1 MRILHIPC
9 KSDVVYC
16 GIMANTGTRDE
27 LQNEHGMAHLLEHLF
42 FKGTKKRSQYQVM
55 NCLETVGG
63 ELNAYTTKEETVV
76 YSIVLKRDFSRAVDL
91 IMDVI
96 FNSTIGEEE
105 LIKEKEVVKDEI
117 DSYLDAPAESI
128 IDDLEEVLFDGFS
141 LGRNI
146 LGTKDS
152 LDLITS
158 EKLINFYQ
166 RCYTTDELVFFSMGD
181 FSQSYVEKLVN
192 KYLVPVESSVRNFQR
207 ITPKEYFPKKLEI
220 TRNTAQVHYVIGG
233 RAPSISEKEKYAF
246 FLLNNILG
254 GPNMTSKLNL
264 SLREKN
270 ALVYQVDSQYQ
281 TYSDTGL
288 WYVYLGT
295 DHEDLARVKR
305 LTYREIDLLVQNK
318 ISQTLL
324 SRSKRQIVGQVYLAQ
339 ENRESTILSSVKQYM
354 TFSQV
359 SDINET
365 IEKYMAI
372 SADEV
377 LDVAQKYFVKEKLSE
392 IIYL

>member
-1 MRILHIPC
+1 MRILHIPT

-16 GIMANTGTRDE
+16 GVIANTGTRDE

-76 YSIVLKRDFSRAVDL
+76 YSIALKRDFPRAVDL
-91 IMDVI
+91 IMDII
-96 FNSTIGEEE
+96 FNSTINEEE
-105 LIKEKEVVKDEI
+105 LQKEKEVVKDEI

-128 IDDLEEVLFDGFS
+128 IDDLEEVLFDGTS

-146 LGTKDS
+146 LGTKES

-158 EKLINFYQ
+158 DKLIDFYR
-166 RCYTTDELVFFSMGD
+166 RCYTTDELLFFSMGD
-181 FSQSYVEKLVN
+181 FTDSYVEKLVG
-192 KYLVPVESSVRNFQR
+192 KYISNIIPSTREFARVSPA
-207 ITPKEYFPKKLEI
+207 EYIPKKLEFV
-220 TRNTAQVHYVIGG
+220 RNTAQAHCVIGG
-233 RAPSISEKEKYAF
+233 RAPSISDDDKYAF

-254 GPNMTSKLNL
+254 GPNMTSKLNM

-295 DHEDLARVKR
+295 DHEDLPKAKR
-305 LTYREIDLLVQNK
+305 LVYKEMNKLIDSE
-318 ISQTLL
+318 ISQSLL
-324 SRSKRQIVGQVYLAQ
+324 NRSKRQIIGQLILSQ
-339 ENRESTILSSVKQYM
+339 ENRENTILSSAKQFM
-354 TFSQV
+354 AFNKV
-359 SDINET
+359 SNIDEAK
-365 IEKYMAI
+365 EKYMAVTA
-372 SADEV
+372 SQV
-377 LDVAQKYFVKEKLSE
+377 LDMAQKYFVKDNLSE

>member
-1 MRILHIPC
+1 MRILHIPT

-16 GIMANTGTRDE
+16 GVIANTGTRDE

-76 YSIVLKRDFSRAVDL
+76 YSIALKRDFSRAVDL
-91 IMDVI
+91 IMDII
-96 FNSTIGEEE
+96 FNSTINEDE
-105 LIKEKEVVKDEI
+105 LQKEKEVVKDEI

-128 IDDLEEVLFDGFS
+128 IDDLEEVLFDRTS

-158 EKLINFYQ
+158 DKLIDFYK
-166 RCYTTDELVFFSMGD
+166 RCYTTDELLFFSMGD
-181 FSQSYVEKLVN
+181 FTVSYVEKLVG
-192 KYLVPVESSVRNFQR
+192 KYISHIVPSTREFARVS
-207 ITPKEYFPKKLEI
+207 PAEYIPKKMEI
-220 TRNTAQVHYVIGG
+220 IRNTAQVHCVIGG
-233 RAPSISEKEKYAF
+233 RAPSISEDEKYAF

-254 GPNMTSKLNL
+254 GPNMTSKLNM

-295 DHEDLARVKR
+295 DHEDLPKAKR
-305 LTYREIDLLVQNK
+305 LVYKEMNKLIDSE
-318 ISQTLL
+318 ISQSLL
-324 SRSKRQIVGQVYLAQ
+324 NRSKRQIIGQLILSQ
-339 ENRESTILSSVKQYM
+339 ENRENTILSSAKQFM
-354 TFSQV
+354 AFNKV
-359 SDINET
+359 SDIEEAK
-365 IEKYMAI
+365 EKYMAVT
-372 SADEV
+372 AKEV
-377 LDVAQKYFVKEKLSE
+377 LEMAQKYFVKENLSE

>member
-27 LQNEHGMAHLLEHLF
+27 LVGEHGMAHLLEHLF
-42 FKGTKKRSQYQVM
+42 FKGTKSRSQYQVM

-91 IMDVI
+91 LMDVV
-96 FNSTIGEEE
+96 FNSTIGKEE
-105 LIKEKEVVKDEI
+105 LLKEKEVVKDEI

-128 IDDLEEVLFDGFS
+128 VDDLEEVLYDGFS

-146 LGTKDS
+146 LGTKES
-152 LDLITS
+152 LDLIS
-158 EKLINFYQ
+158 REKLINFYK
-166 RCYTTDELVFFSMGD
+166 RCYTTDELLFFSMGD
-181 FSQSYVEKLVN
+181 FSQNYVEKLVN
-192 KYLVPVESSVRNFQR
+192 KYLVGIEPSTRNFER
-207 ITPKEYFPKKLEI
+207 VTPIEYFPKKLEI

-295 DHEDLARVKR
+295 DHEDLSRAKR
-305 LTYREIDLLVQNK
+305 LTYKEIDRLVQNK

>member
-1 MRILHIPC
+1 MRILHIPT

-16 GIMANTGTRDE
+16 GVIANTGTRDE

-76 YSIVLKRDFSRAVDL
+76 YSIALKRDFSRAVDL
-91 IMDVI
+91 IMDII
-96 FNSTIGEEE
+96 FNSTINEDE
-105 LIKEKEVVKDEI
+105 LQKEKEVVKDEI

-128 IDDLEEVLFDGFS
+128 IDDLEEVLFDRTS

-158 EKLINFYQ
+158 DKLIDFYK
-166 RCYTTDELVFFSMGD
+166 RCYTTDELLFFSMGD
-181 FSQSYVEKLVN
+181 FTVSYVEKLVG
-192 KYLVPVESSVRNFQR
+192 KYISHIVPSTREFARVS
-207 ITPKEYFPKKLEI
+207 PAEYSPKKMEI
-220 TRNTAQVHYVIGG
+220 IRNTAQAHCVIGG
-233 RAPSISEKEKYAF
+233 RAPSISEDEKYAF

-254 GPNMTSKLNL
+254 GPNMTSKLNM

-295 DHEDLARVKR
+295 DHEDLPKAKR
-305 LTYREIDLLVQNK
+305 LVYKEMNKLIDSE
-318 ISQTLL
+318 ISQSLL
-324 SRSKRQIVGQVYLAQ
+324 NRSKRQIIGQLILSQ
-339 ENRESTILSSVKQYM
+339 ENRENTILSSAKQFM
-354 TFSQV
+354 AFNKV
-359 SDINET
+359 SDIEEVK
-365 IEKYMAI
+365 EKYMAVT
-372 SADEV
+372 AKEV
-377 LDVAQKYFVKEKLSE
+377 LEMAQKYFVKENLSE
-392 IIYL
+392 ILYL

>member
-105 LIKEKEVVKDEI
+105 LQKEIEVVKDEI

-166 RCYTTDELVFFSMGD
+166 RCYTADELVFFSMGD

-192 KYLVPVESSVRNFQR
+192 KYLVPVESSVRNFLR

-295 DHEDLARVKR
+295 DHEDLARAKR
-305 LTYREIDLLVQNK
+305 LTYKEIDLLVQNK

>member
-1 MRILHIPC
+1 
-9 KSDVVYC
+9 
-16 GIMANTGTRDE
+16 MANTGTRDE

-105 LIKEKEVVKDEI
+105 LQKEIEVVKDEI

-128 IDDLEEVLFDGFS
+128 IDYLEEVLFDGFS

-166 RCYTTDELVFFSMGD
+166 RCYTADELVFFSMGD

-295 DHEDLARVKR
+295 DHEDLARAKR
-305 LTYREIDLLVQNK
+305 LTYKEIDLLVQNK

>member
-9 KSDVVYC
+9 DIDVVYC
-16 GIMANTGTRDE
+16 GIMSNTGSRDE
-27 LQNEHGMAHLLEHLF
+27 LENEHGMAHLLEHLF

-96 FNSTIGEEE
+96 FNSTINEEE
-105 LIKEKEVVKDEI
+105 LLKEKEVVKDEI

-128 IDDLEEVLFDGFS
+128 VDDLEDVLFSGFS

-146 LGTKDS
+146 LGTKES

-158 EKLINFYQ
+158 KRLIDFYH
-166 RCYTTDELVFFSMGD
+166 RCYTTDELVFFSMGN
-181 FSQSYVEKLVN
+181 FSQTYVEKLVN
-192 KYLVPVESSVRNFQR
+192 KYLKDIPSSTRNFIR
-207 ITPKEYFPKKLEI
+207 EIPTIYEPKKVEFL
-220 TRNTAQVHYVIGG
+220 RNTTQAHCVIGG

-254 GPNMTSKLNL
+254 GPNMTSKLNM

-295 DHEDLARVKR
+295 DHEDLPKSKR
-305 LTYREIDLLVQNK
+305 LVYREIDKLSQNK
-318 ISQTLL
+318 ISDTLL
-324 SRSKRQIVGQVYLAQ
+324 NRSKRQIIGQVILGL
-339 ENRESTILSSVKQYM
+339 ENRENTILSSVKQYI

-365 IEKYMAI
+365 KEKYMAVTSDDI
-372 SADEV
+372 
-377 LDVAQKYFVKEKLSE
+377 LDVAQKYYVKDKLSE

>member
-1 MRILHIPC
+1 M
-9 KSDVVYC
+9 YC
-16 GIMANTGTRDE
+16 GVIANTGTRDE

-76 YSIVLKRDFSRAVDL
+76 YSIALKRDFPRAVDL
-91 IMDVI
+91 IMDII
-96 FNSTIGEEE
+96 FNSTINEEE
-105 LIKEKEVVKDEI
+105 LQKEKEVVKDEI

-128 IDDLEEVLFDGFS
+128 IDDLEEVLFDGTS

-146 LGTKDS
+146 LGTKES

-158 EKLINFYQ
+158 DKLIGFYR
-166 RCYTTDELVFFSMGD
+166 RCYTIDELLFFSMGD
-181 FSQSYVEKLVN
+181 FTDSYVEKLVG
-192 KYLVPVESSVRNFQR
+192 KYISNIIPSTREFARVSPA
-207 ITPKEYFPKKLEI
+207 EYIPKKLEFV
-220 TRNTAQVHYVIGG
+220 RNTAQAHCVIGG
-233 RAPSISEKEKYAF
+233 RAPSISDDDKYAF

-254 GPNMTSKLNL
+254 GPNMTSKLNM

-295 DHEDLARVKR
+295 DHEDLPKAKR
-305 LTYREIDLLVQNK
+305 LVYKEMNKLIDSE
-318 ISQTLL
+318 ISQSLL
-324 SRSKRQIVGQVYLAQ
+324 NRSKRQIIGQLILSQ
-339 ENRESTILSSVKQYM
+339 ENRENTILSSAKQFM
-354 TFSQV
+354 AFNKV
-359 SDINET
+359 SNIDEAK
-365 IEKYMAI
+365 EKYMAVTA
-372 SADEV
+372 SQV
-377 LDVAQKYFVKEKLSE
+377 LDMAQKYFVKDNLSE

>member
-1 MRILHIPC
+1 
-9 KSDVVYC
+9 
-16 GIMANTGTRDE
+16 MANTGTRDE
-27 LQNEHGMAHLLEHLF
+27 LEEEHGMAHLLEHLF
-42 FKGTKKRSQYQVM
+42 FKGTKRRTQYQVM

-76 YSIVLKRDFSRAVDL
+76 YSITLKRDFSRAVDL
-91 IMDVI
+91 IMDII
-96 FNSTIGEEE
+96 FNSTINEEE

-128 IDDLEEVLFDGFS
+128 VDDLEEVLFEGSS

-146 LGTKDS
+146 LGSKKS

-158 EKLINFYQ
+158 NRLIDFYK

-181 FSQSYVEKLVN
+181 FSREYVEKLVG
-192 KYLVPVESSVRNFQR
+192 KYMVGVTDSVREFSR
-207 ITPKEYFPKKLEI
+207 CTPVQYLPKKLEI
-220 TRNTAQVHYVIGG
+220 VRNTAQAHCVIGG
-233 RAPSISEKEKYAF
+233 RAPSISEDDKYAF

-254 GPNMTSKLNL
+254 GPNMTSKLNM

-295 DHEDLARVKR
+295 DHEDLQKAKR
-305 LTYREIDLLVQNK
+305 LVYKEMNKLVENK
-318 ISQTLL
+318 ISDTLL
-324 SRSKRQIVGQVYLAQ
+324 NRSKRQILGQLILSL
-339 ENRESTILSSVKQYM
+339 ENRENTILSSAKQFVTY
-354 TFSQV
+354 SKV

-365 IEKYMAI
+365 KEKYMAI
-372 SADEV
+372 TADEV
-377 LDVAQKYFVKEKLSE
+377 LMMAQKYFVKEKLTE

>member
-1 MRILHIPC
+1 MRILHIPT

-16 GIMANTGTRDE
+16 GVIANTGTRDE

-76 YSIVLKRDFSRAVDL
+76 YSIALKRDFSRAVDL
-91 IMDVI
+91 IMDII
-96 FNSTIGEEE
+96 FNSTINEEE
-105 LIKEKEVVKDEI
+105 LQKEKEVVKDEI

-128 IDDLEEVLFDGFS
+128 IDDLEEILFDRTS

-158 EKLINFYQ
+158 EKLIDFYG

-181 FSQSYVEKLVN
+181 FTESYVEKLVG
-192 KYLVPVESSVRNFQR
+192 KYVSLVSPSVRQFTR
-207 ITPKEYFPKKLEI
+207 ISPAEYIPKKVEI
-220 TRNTAQVHYVIGG
+220 IRNTAQTHCVIGG
-233 RAPSISEKEKYAF
+233 RAPSIAEDEKYAF

-254 GPNMTSKLNL
+254 GPNMTSKLNM

-295 DHEDLARVKR
+295 DHEDLPKAKR
-305 LTYREIDLLVQNK
+305 LVYKEMNKLIDNQISESLLN
-318 ISQTLL
+318 
-324 SRSKRQIVGQVYLAQ
+324 RSKRQIVGQLILSQ
-339 ENRESTILSSVKQYM
+339 ENRESTILSSAKQFM
-354 TFSQV
+354 TFNRV
-359 SDINET
+359 SDINEAK
-365 IEKYMAI
+365 EKYMAVT
-372 SADEV
+372 AKEV
-377 LDVAQKYFVKEKLSE
+377 LEMAQKYFVKENLSE

>member
-9 KSDVVYC
+9 DIDVVYC
-16 GIMANTGTRDE
+16 GIMSNTGTRDE
-27 LQNEHGMAHLLEHLF
+27 LENEHGMAHLLEHLF

-96 FNSTIGEEE
+96 FNSTINEEE
-105 LIKEKEVVKDEI
+105 LLKEKEVVKDEI

-128 IDDLEEVLFDGFS
+128 VDDLEDVLFSGFS

-146 LGTKDS
+146 LGTKES

-158 EKLINFYQ
+158 KRLIDFYH
-166 RCYTTDELVFFSMGD
+166 RCYTTDELVFFSMGN
-181 FSQSYVEKLVN
+181 FSQTYVEKLVN
-192 KYLVPVESSVRNFQR
+192 KYHKDIPSSTRNFIR
-207 ITPKEYFPKKLEI
+207 EIPTIYKPKKVEFL
-220 TRNTAQVHYVIGG
+220 RNTTQAHCVIGG

-254 GPNMTSKLNL
+254 GPNMTSKLNM

-295 DHEDLARVKR
+295 DHEDLPKSKR
-305 LTYREIDLLVQNK
+305 LVYREIDKLSQNK
-318 ISQTLL
+318 ISDTLL
-324 SRSKRQIVGQVYLAQ
+324 NRSKRQIIGQVILGL
-339 ENRESTILSSVKQYM
+339 ENRENTILSSVKQYI

-365 IEKYMAI
+365 KEKYMAVTSDDI
-372 SADEV
+372 
-377 LDVAQKYFVKEKLSE
+377 LDVAQKYYVKDKLSE

>member
-1 MRILHIPC
+1 MRILHIPT

-16 GIMANTGTRDE
+16 GVIANTGTRDE

-76 YSIVLKRDFSRAVDL
+76 YSIALKRDFPRAVDL
-91 IMDVI
+91 IMDII
-96 FNSTIGEEE
+96 FNSTINEEE
-105 LIKEKEVVKDEI
+105 LQKEKEVVKDEI

-128 IDDLEEVLFDGFS
+128 IDDLEEVLFDGTS

-146 LGTKDS
+146 LGTKES

-158 EKLINFYQ
+158 DKLIDFYR
-166 RCYTTDELVFFSMGD
+166 RCYTTDELLFFSMGD
-181 FSQSYVEKLVN
+181 FTDSYVEKLVG
-192 KYLVPVESSVRNFQR
+192 KYISNIIPSTREFARVSPA
-207 ITPKEYFPKKLEI
+207 EYIPKKLEFV
-220 TRNTAQVHYVIGG
+220 RNTAQAHCVIGG
-233 RAPSISEKEKYAF
+233 RAPSISDDDKYAF

-254 GPNMTSKLNL
+254 GPNMTSKLNM

-295 DHEDLARVKR
+295 DHEDLPKAKR
-305 LTYREIDLLVQNK
+305 LVYKEMNKLIDSE
-318 ISQTLL
+318 ISQSLL
-324 SRSKRQIVGQVYLAQ
+324 NRSKRQIIGQLILSQ
-339 ENRESTILSSVKQYM
+339 ENRENTILSSAKQFM
-354 TFSQV
+354 AFNKV
-359 SDINET
+359 SNIDEAK
-365 IEKYMAI
+365 EKYMAVTA
-372 SADEV
+372 SQV
-377 LDVAQKYFVKEKLSE
+377 LEMAQKYFVKDNLSE

>member
-1 MRILHIPC
+1 M
-9 KSDVVYC
+9 YC
-16 GIMANTGTRDE
+16 GVIANTGTRDE

-76 YSIVLKRDFSRAVDL
+76 YSIALKRDFPRAVDL
-91 IMDVI
+91 IMDII
-96 FNSTIGEEE
+96 FNSTINEEE
-105 LIKEKEVVKDEI
+105 LQKEKEVVKDEI

-128 IDDLEEVLFDGFS
+128 IDDLEEVLFDGTS

-146 LGTKDS
+146 LGTKES

-158 EKLINFYQ
+158 DKLIGFYR
-166 RCYTTDELVFFSMGD
+166 RCYTTDELLFFSMGD
-181 FSQSYVEKLVN
+181 FTDSYVEKLVG
-192 KYLVPVESSVRNFQR
+192 KYISNIIPSTREFARVSPA
-207 ITPKEYFPKKLEI
+207 EYIPKKLEFV
-220 TRNTAQVHYVIGG
+220 RNTAQAHCVIGG
-233 RAPSISEKEKYAF
+233 RAPSISDDDKYAF

-254 GPNMTSKLNL
+254 GPNMTSKLNM

-295 DHEDLARVKR
+295 DHEDLPKAKR
-305 LTYREIDLLVQNK
+305 LVYKEMNKLIDSE
-318 ISQTLL
+318 ISQSLL
-324 SRSKRQIVGQVYLAQ
+324 NRSKRQIIGQLILSQ
-339 ENRESTILSSVKQYM
+339 ENRENTILSSAKQFM
-354 TFSQV
+354 AFNKV
-359 SDINET
+359 SNIDEAK
-365 IEKYMAI
+365 EKYMDVTA
-372 SADEV
+372 SQV
-377 LDVAQKYFVKEKLSE
+377 LDMAQKYFVKDNLSE

>member
-1 MRILHIPC
+1 MRILHIPT

-16 GIMANTGTRDE
+16 GVIANTGTRDE

-76 YSIVLKRDFSRAVDL
+76 YSIALKRDFSRAVDL
-91 IMDVI
+91 IMDII
-96 FNSTIGEEE
+96 FNSTINEDE
-105 LIKEKEVVKDEI
+105 LQKEKEVVKDEI

-128 IDDLEEVLFDGFS
+128 IDDLEEVLFDRTS

-158 EKLINFYQ
+158 DKLIDFYK
-166 RCYTTDELVFFSMGD
+166 RCYTTDELLFFSMGD
-181 FSQSYVEKLVN
+181 FTVSYVEKLVG
-192 KYLVPVESSVRNFQR
+192 KYISHIVPSTREFARVS
-207 ITPKEYFPKKLEI
+207 PAEYIPKKMEI
-220 TRNTAQVHYVIGG
+220 IRNTAQVHCVIGG
-233 RAPSISEKEKYAF
+233 RAPSISEDEKYAF

-254 GPNMTSKLNL
+254 GPNMTSKLNM

-295 DHEDLARVKR
+295 DHEDLPKAKR
-305 LTYREIDLLVQNK
+305 LVYKEMNKLIDSE
-318 ISQTLL
+318 ISQSLL
-324 SRSKRQIVGQVYLAQ
+324 NRSKRQIIGQLILSQ
-339 ENRESTILSSVKQYM
+339 ENRENTILSSAKQFM
-354 TFSQV
+354 AFNKV
-359 SDINET
+359 SDIEEVK
-365 IEKYMAI
+365 EKYMAVT
-372 SADEV
+372 AKEV
-377 LDVAQKYFVKEKLSE
+377 LEMAQKYFVKENLSE

>member
-1 MRILHIPC
+1 MRILHIPT

-16 GIMANTGTRDE
+16 GVIANTGTRDE

-76 YSIVLKRDFSRAVDL
+76 YSIALKRDFSRAVDL
-91 IMDVI
+91 IMDII
-96 FNSTIGEEE
+96 FNSTINEDE
-105 LIKEKEVVKDEI
+105 LQKEKEVVKDEI

-128 IDDLEEVLFDGFS
+128 IDDLEEVLFDRTS

-158 EKLINFYQ
+158 DKLIDFYK
-166 RCYTTDELVFFSMGD
+166 RCYTTDELLFFSMGD
-181 FSQSYVEKLVN
+181 FTVSYVEKLVG
-192 KYLVPVESSVRNFQR
+192 KYISHILPSTREFARVSPA
-207 ITPKEYFPKKLEI
+207 EYIPKKMEI
-220 TRNTAQVHYVIGG
+220 IRNTAQAHCVIGG
-233 RAPSISEKEKYAF
+233 RAPSISEDEKYAF

-254 GPNMTSKLNL
+254 GPNMTSKLNM

-295 DHEDLARVKR
+295 DHEDLPKAKR
-305 LTYREIDLLVQNK
+305 LVYKEMNKLIDSE
-318 ISQTLL
+318 ISQSLL
-324 SRSKRQIVGQVYLAQ
+324 NRSKRQIIGQLILSQ
-339 ENRESTILSSVKQYM
+339 ENRENTILSSAKQFM
-354 TFSQV
+354 AFNKV
-359 SDINET
+359 SDIEEVK
-365 IEKYMAI
+365 EKYMAVT
-372 SADEV
+372 AKEV
-377 LDVAQKYFVKEKLSE
+377 LEMAQKYFVKENLSE

>member
-1 MRILHIPC
+1 M
-9 KSDVVYC
+9 S
-16 GIMANTGTRDE
+16 NTGTRDE

-42 FKGTKKRSQYQVM
+42 FKGTKKRTQYQVM

-96 FNSTIGEEE
+96 FNSVINEEE
-105 LIKEKEVVKDEI
+105 LYKEKEVVKDEI

-128 IDDLEEVLFDGFS
+128 VDDLEEVLFDGS
-141 LGRNI
+141 PLGRNI
-146 LGTKDS
+146 LGSKDS

-158 EKLINFYQ
+158 EKLIDFYK

-181 FSQSYVEKLVN
+181 FTESYVEKLVN
-192 KYLVPVESSVRNFQR
+192 KYIFQHDKSVRNFVR
-207 ITPKEYFPKKLEI
+207 TTPIEYIPKKLEI
-220 TRNTAQVHYVIGG
+220 QRNTTQAHCVIGG
-233 RAPSISEKEKYAF
+233 RAPSIAEADKYAF

-264 SLREKN
+264 SLRERN

-295 DHEDLARVKR
+295 NHEDLSKAKKLVYK
-305 LTYREIDLLVQNK
+305 EIDKLLQNK
-318 ISQTLL
+318 ISQALL
-324 SRSKRQIVGQVYLAQ
+324 NRSKRQIVGQVYLAQ
-339 ENRESTILSSVKQYM
+339 ENRESTILSSVKQFM

-377 LDVAQKYFVKEKLSE
+377 LDVAQKYFIKEKLSE

>member
-1 MRILHIPC
+1 
-9 KSDVVYC
+9 
-16 GIMANTGTRDE
+16 MANTGTRDE

-76 YSIVLKRDFSRAVDL
+76 YSIALKRDFPRAVDL
-91 IMDVI
+91 IMDII
-96 FNSTIGEEE
+96 FNSTINEEE
-105 LIKEKEVVKDEI
+105 LQKEKEVVKDEI

-128 IDDLEEVLFDGFS
+128 IDDLEEVLFDGTS

-146 LGTKDS
+146 LGTKES

-158 EKLINFYQ
+158 DKLIDFY
-166 RCYTTDELVFFSMGD
+166 RRGYTTDELLFFSMGD
-181 FSQSYVEKLVN
+181 FTDSYVEKLVG
-192 KYLVPVESSVRNFQR
+192 KYISNIIPSTREFARVSPA
-207 ITPKEYFPKKLEI
+207 EYIPKKMEFV
-220 TRNTAQVHYVIGG
+220 RNTAQAHCVIGG
-233 RAPSISEKEKYAF
+233 SAPSISDDDKYAF

-254 GPNMTSKLNL
+254 GPNMTSKLNM

-295 DHEDLARVKR
+295 DHEDLPKAKR
-305 LTYREIDLLVQNK
+305 LVYKEMNKLIDSE
-318 ISQTLL
+318 ISQSLL
-324 SRSKRQIVGQVYLAQ
+324 NRSKRQIIGQLILSQ
-339 ENRESTILSSVKQYM
+339 ENRENTILSSAKQFM
-354 TFSQV
+354 AFNKV
-359 SDINET
+359 SNIDEAK
-365 IEKYMAI
+365 EKYMAVTA
-372 SADEV
+372 SQV
-377 LDVAQKYFVKEKLSE
+377 LDMAQKYFVKDNLSE

>member
-1 MRILHIPC
+1 M
-9 KSDVVYC
+9 S
-16 GIMANTGTRDE
+16 GTGTRDE

-63 ELNAYTTKEETVV
+63 ELNAYTTKEETVI

-96 FNSTIGEEE
+96 FNSTINEEE
-105 LIKEKEVVKDEI
+105 LLKEKEVVKDEI

-128 IDDLEEVLFDGFS
+128 VDDLEEVLFDGFS

-146 LGTKDS
+146 LGTKES

-158 EKLINFYQ
+158 DRLIEFYK

-192 KYLVPVESSVRNFQR
+192 KYPINIESSVRKFER
-207 ITPKEYFPKKLEI
+207 TTPIEYFPKKLEI
-220 TRNTAQVHYVIGG
+220 KRNTTQVHYGIGG
-233 RAPSISEKEKYAF
+233 RAPSIAEKEKYAF

-264 SLREKN
+264 SLRERN

-295 DHEDLARVKR
+295 DHEDLSRAKR
-305 LTYREIDLLVQNK
+305 LAYKEIDRLVQDK

-365 IEKYMAI
+365 IEKYMAV
-372 SADEV
+372 SADEI
-377 LDVAQKYFVKEKLSE
+377 LDVAQKYFLREKLSE

>member
-27 LQNEHGMAHLLEHLF
+27 YENEHGMAHLLEHLF
-42 FKGTKKRSQYQVM
+42 FKGTKRRSQYQVM

-63 ELNAYTTKEETVV
+63 ELNAYTTKEDTVI
-76 YSIVLKRDFSRAVDL
+76 YSIVLKRDFPRAVDL
-91 IMDVI
+91 IMDVV
-96 FNSTIGEEE
+96 FNSTINEEE
-105 LIKEKEVVKDEI
+105 LQKEKEVVKDEI

-128 IDDLEEVLFDGFS
+128 IDDLEEVLFDGSS

-146 LGTKDS
+146 LGSKDS

-158 EKLINFYQ
+158 ERLIDFYK

-181 FSQSYVEKLVN
+181 FSVSYVEKLVN
-192 KYLVPVESSVRNFQR
+192 KYVSTQESTLRGFKR
-207 ITPKEYFPKKLEI
+207 TTPIEYIPKKLEVQ
-220 TRNTAQVHYVIGG
+220 RNTAQVHYVIGG
-233 RAPSISEKEKYAF
+233 RAPSISENEKYAF

-264 SLREKN
+264 SLRERN

-295 DHEDLARVKR
+295 DHEDLSRAKR
-305 LTYREIDLLVQNK
+305 LTYKEIDRLVQNK

-359 SDINET
+359 SEINET
-365 IEKYMAI
+365 IEKYNAI
-372 SADEV
+372 TADEV
-377 LDVAQKYFVKEKLSE
+377 LDVAQKYFVKETLSE

>member
-1 MRILHIPC
+1 MRILHIPT

-16 GIMANTGTRDE
+16 GVIANTGTRDE

-76 YSIVLKRDFSRAVDL
+76 YSIALKRDFSRAVDL
-91 IMDVI
+91 IMDII
-96 FNSTIGEEE
+96 FNSTINEDE
-105 LIKEKEVVKDEI
+105 LQKEKEVVKDEI

-128 IDDLEEVLFDGFS
+128 IDDLEEVLFDRTS

-158 EKLINFYQ
+158 DKLIDFYK
-166 RCYTTDELVFFSMGD
+166 RCYTTDELLFFSMGD
-181 FSQSYVEKLVN
+181 FTVSYVEKLVG
-192 KYLVPVESSVRNFQR
+192 KYISHIVPSTREFARVS
-207 ITPKEYFPKKLEI
+207 PAEYIPKKMEI
-220 TRNTAQVHYVIGG
+220 IRNTAQAHCVIGG
-233 RAPSISEKEKYAF
+233 RAPSISEDEKYAF

-254 GPNMTSKLNL
+254 GPNMTSKLNM

-295 DHEDLARVKR
+295 DHEDLPKAKR
-305 LTYREIDLLVQNK
+305 LVYKEMNKLIDSE
-318 ISQTLL
+318 ISQSLL
-324 SRSKRQIVGQVYLAQ
+324 NRSKRQIIGQLILSQ
-339 ENRESTILSSVKQYM
+339 ENRENTILSSAKQFM
-354 TFSQV
+354 AFNKV
-359 SDINET
+359 SDIEEVK
-365 IEKYMAI
+365 EKYMAVT
-372 SADEV
+372 AKEV
-377 LDVAQKYFVKEKLSE
+377 LEMAQKYFVKENLSE

>member
-1 MRILHIPC
+1 M
-9 KSDVVYC
+9 YC
-16 GIMANTGTRDE
+16 GVIANTGTRDE

-76 YSIVLKRDFSRAVDL
+76 YSIALKRDFPRAVDL
-91 IMDVI
+91 IMDII
-96 FNSTIGEEE
+96 FNSTINEEE
-105 LIKEKEVVKDEI
+105 LQKEKEVVKDEI

-128 IDDLEEVLFDGFS
+128 IDDLEEVLFDGTS

-146 LGTKDS
+146 LGTKES

-158 EKLINFYQ
+158 DKLICFYR
-166 RCYTTDELVFFSMGD
+166 RCYTTDELLFFSMGD
-181 FSQSYVEKLVN
+181 FTDSYVEKLVG
-192 KYLVPVESSVRNFQR
+192 KYISNIIPSTREFARVSPA
-207 ITPKEYFPKKLEI
+207 EYIPKKLEFV
-220 TRNTAQVHYVIGG
+220 RNTAQAHCVIGG
-233 RAPSISEKEKYAF
+233 RAPSISDDDKYAF

-254 GPNMTSKLNL
+254 GPNMTSKLNM

-295 DHEDLARVKR
+295 DHEDLPKAKR
-305 LTYREIDLLVQNK
+305 LVYKEMNKLIDSE
-318 ISQTLL
+318 ISQSLL
-324 SRSKRQIVGQVYLAQ
+324 NRSKRQIIGQLILSQ
-339 ENRESTILSSVKQYM
+339 ENRENTILSSAKQFM
-354 TFSQV
+354 AFNKV
-359 SDINET
+359 SNIDEAK
-365 IEKYMAI
+365 EKYMAVTA
-372 SADEV
+372 SQV
-377 LDVAQKYFVKEKLSE
+377 LDMAQKYFVKDNLSE

>member
-1 MRILHIPC
+1 
-9 KSDVVYC
+9 
-16 GIMANTGTRDE
+16 
-27 LQNEHGMAHLLEHLF
+27 MAHLLEHLF

-76 YSIVLKRDFSRAVDL
+76 YSIALKRDFSRAVDL
-91 IMDVI
+91 IMDII
-96 FNSTIGEEE
+96 FNSTINEDE
-105 LIKEKEVVKDEI
+105 LQKEKEVVKDEI

-128 IDDLEEVLFDGFS
+128 IDDLEEVLFDRTS

-158 EKLINFYQ
+158 DKLIDFYK
-166 RCYTTDELVFFSMGD
+166 RCYTTDELLFFSMGD
-181 FSQSYVEKLVN
+181 FKVSYVEKLVG
-192 KYLVPVESSVRNFQR
+192 KYISHIVPSTREFARVS
-207 ITPKEYFPKKLEI
+207 PAEYIPKKMEI
-220 TRNTAQVHYVIGG
+220 IRNTAQAHCVIGG
-233 RAPSISEKEKYAF
+233 RAPSISEDEKYAF

-254 GPNMTSKLNL
+254 GPNMTSKLNM

-295 DHEDLARVKR
+295 DHEDLPKAKR
-305 LTYREIDLLVQNK
+305 LVYKEMNKLIDSE
-318 ISQTLL
+318 ISQSLL
-324 SRSKRQIVGQVYLAQ
+324 NRSKRQIIGQLILSQ
-339 ENRESTILSSVKQYM
+339 ENRENTILSSAKQFM
-354 TFSQV
+354 AFNKV
-359 SDINET
+359 SDIEEAK
-365 IEKYMAI
+365 EKYMAVT
-372 SADEV
+372 AKEV
-377 LDVAQKYFVKEKLSE
+377 LEMAQKYFVKENLSE

>member
-1 MRILHIPC
+1 
-9 KSDVVYC
+9 
-16 GIMANTGTRDE
+16 
-27 LQNEHGMAHLLEHLF
+27 
-42 FKGTKKRSQYQVM
+42 
-55 NCLETVGG
+55 
-63 ELNAYTTKEETVV
+63 
-76 YSIVLKRDFSRAVDL
+76 
-91 IMDVI
+91 
-96 FNSTIGEEE
+96 
-105 LIKEKEVVKDEI
+105 
-117 DSYLDAPAESI
+117 
-128 IDDLEEVLFDGFS
+128 
-141 LGRNI
+141 
-146 LGTKDS
+146 
-152 LDLITS
+152 
-158 EKLINFYQ
+158 
-166 RCYTTDELVFFSMGD
+166 MGD
-181 FSQSYVEKLVN
+181 FTQSYVEKLVN
-192 KYLVPVESSVRNFQR
+192 KYLVSIDSSARNFKR
-207 ITPKEYFPKKLEI
+207 TTPIAYFPKKLEI
-220 TRNTAQVHYVIGG
+220 KRNTTQVHYVIGG

-295 DHEDLARVKR
+295 DHEDFKR
-305 LTYREIDLLVQNK
+305 AKKLTLKEIEKLLQGK
-318 ISQTLL
+318 ISETLL

-365 IEKYMAI
+365 IEKYMAV

-377 LDVAQKYFVKEKLSE
+377 LDVAQKYFIKENLSE

>member
-9 KSDVVYC
+9 KTDVVYC
-16 GIMANTGTRDE
+16 GIMAGTGTRDE

-96 FNSTIGEEE
+96 FNSVINEEE
-105 LIKEKEVVKDEI
+105 LSKEVEVVKDEI

-128 IDDLEEVLFDGFS
+128 VDDLEEVLFDGSS

-146 LGTKDS
+146 LGSKES

-158 EKLINFYQ
+158 QNLIEFYK

-181 FSQSYVEKLVN
+181 FTESYVEKLVH
-192 KYLVPVESSVRNFQR
+192 KYMLHIEPTLRNFKR
-207 ITPKEYFPKKLEI
+207 STPIEYIPKKLEVK
-220 TRNTAQVHYVIGG
+220 RNTTQAHCVIGG
-233 RAPSISEKEKYAF
+233 RAPSISENEKYAF

-264 SLREKN
+264 SLREKS

-295 DHEDLARVKR
+295 DHEDLAKAKKLVYK
-305 LTYREIDLLVQNK
+305 EVDKLLQNK

-324 SRSKRQIVGQVYLAQ
+324 ARSKRQIVGQVYLAQ

-377 LDVAQKYFVKEKLSE
+377 LDVAQKYFVKETLSE

>member
-105 LIKEKEVVKDEI
+105 LQKEIEVVKDEI

-166 RCYTTDELVFFSMGD
+166 RCYTTDELVFFSMGN

-295 DHEDLARVKR
+295 DHEDLARAKR
-305 LTYREIDLLVQNK
+305 LTYKEIDLLVQNK

>member
-1 MRILHIPC
+1 
-9 KSDVVYC
+9 VYC
-16 GIMANTGTRDE
+16 GVIANTGTRDE

-76 YSIVLKRDFSRAVDL
+76 YSIALKRDFPRAVDL
-91 IMDVI
+91 IMDII
-96 FNSTIGEEE
+96 FNSTINEEE
-105 LIKEKEVVKDEI
+105 LQKEKEVVKDEI

-128 IDDLEEVLFDGFS
+128 IDDLEEVLFDGTS

-146 LGTKDS
+146 LGTKES

-158 EKLINFYQ
+158 DKLIDFY
-166 RCYTTDELVFFSMGD
+166 RRGYTTDELLFFSMGD
-181 FSQSYVEKLVN
+181 FTDSYVEKLVG
-192 KYLVPVESSVRNFQR
+192 KYISNIIPSTREFARVSPA
-207 ITPKEYFPKKLEI
+207 EYIPKKLEFV
-220 TRNTAQVHYVIGG
+220 RNTAQAHCVIGG
-233 RAPSISEKEKYAF
+233 RAPSISDDDKYAF

-254 GPNMTSKLNL
+254 GPNMTSKLNM

-295 DHEDLARVKR
+295 DHEDLPKAKR
-305 LTYREIDLLVQNK
+305 LVYKEMNKLIDSE
-318 ISQTLL
+318 ISQSLL
-324 SRSKRQIVGQVYLAQ
+324 NRSKRQIIGQLILSQ
-339 ENRESTILSSVKQYM
+339 ENRENTILSSAKQFM
-354 TFSQV
+354 AFNKV
-359 SDINET
+359 SNIDEAK
-365 IEKYMAI
+365 EKYMAVTA
-372 SADEV
+372 SQV
-377 LDVAQKYFVKEKLSE
+377 LDMAQKYFVKDNLSE

>member
-1 MRILHIPC
+1 MRILHIPT

-16 GIMANTGTRDE
+16 GVIANTGTRDE

-76 YSIVLKRDFSRAVDL
+76 YSIALKRDFPRAVDL
-91 IMDVI
+91 IMDII
-96 FNSTIGEEE
+96 FNSTINEEE
-105 LIKEKEVVKDEI
+105 LQKEKEVVKDEI

-128 IDDLEEVLFDGFS
+128 IDDLEEVLFDGTS

-146 LGTKDS
+146 LGTKES

-158 EKLINFYQ
+158 DKLIGFYR
-166 RCYTTDELVFFSMGD
+166 RCYTTDELLFFSMGD
-181 FSQSYVEKLVN
+181 FTDSYVEKLVG
-192 KYLVPVESSVRNFQR
+192 KYISNIIPSTREFARVSPA
-207 ITPKEYFPKKLEI
+207 EYIPKKLEFV
-220 TRNTAQVHYVIGG
+220 RNTAQAHCVIGG
-233 RAPSISEKEKYAF
+233 RAPSISDDDKYAF

-254 GPNMTSKLNL
+254 GPNMTSKLNM

-295 DHEDLARVKR
+295 DHEDLPKAKR
-305 LTYREIDLLVQNK
+305 LVYKEMNKLIDSE
-318 ISQTLL
+318 ISQSLL
-324 SRSKRQIVGQVYLAQ
+324 NRSKRQIIGQLILSQ
-339 ENRESTILSSVKQYM
+339 ENRENTILSSAKQFM
-354 TFSQV
+354 AFNKV
-359 SDINET
+359 SNIDEAK
-365 IEKYMAI
+365 EKYMAVTA
-372 SADEV
+372 SQV
-377 LDVAQKYFVKEKLSE
+377 LDMAQKYFVKDNLSE

>member
-105 LIKEKEVVKDEI
+105 LQKEIEVVKDEI

-166 RCYTTDELVFFSMGD
+166 RCYTADELVFFSMGD

-281 TYSDTGL
+281 TYSDTGI

-295 DHEDLARVKR
+295 DHEDLARAKR
-305 LTYREIDLLVQNK
+305 LTYKEIDLLVQNK

>member
-1 MRILHIPC
+1 
-9 KSDVVYC
+9 
-16 GIMANTGTRDE
+16 MAGTGTRDE

-76 YSIVLKRDFSRAVDL
+76 YSIVLKRDFPRAVDL
-91 IMDVI
+91 IIDVI
-96 FNSTIGEEE
+96 FNSVINEEE
-105 LIKEKEVVKDEI
+105 LNKEIEVVKDEI

-128 IDDLEEVLFDGFS
+128 VDDLEEVLFDGS
-141 LGRNI
+141 PLGRNI
-146 LGTKDS
+146 LGSKES
-152 LDLITS
+152 LNLITS
-158 EKLINFYQ
+158 ERLKDFYR

-181 FSQSYVEKLVN
+181 FTEAYVEKLIN
-192 KYLVPVESSVRNFQR
+192 KHIFHTVPTVRDFVR
-207 ITPKEYFPKKLEI
+207 ITPTEYIPKKLEI
-220 TRNTAQVHYVIGG
+220 QRNTTQAHCVIGG
-233 RAPSISEKEKYAF
+233 RAPSISENEKYAF

-264 SLREKN
+264 SLRERN

-295 DHEDLARVKR
+295 DHEDLSKAKR
-305 LTYREIDLLVQNK
+305 LVYKEIDKLLQNK
-318 ISQTLL
+318 ISQALL
-324 SRSKRQIVGQVYLAQ
+324 ARSKRQIVGQVFLAQ

-377 LDVAQKYFVKEKLSE
+377 LDVAQKYFIKDKLSE

>member
-1 MRILHIPC
+1 
-9 KSDVVYC
+9 VYC
-16 GIMANTGTRDE
+16 GVIANTGTRDE

-76 YSIVLKRDFSRAVDL
+76 YSIALKRDFPRAVDL
-91 IMDVI
+91 IMDII
-96 FNSTIGEEE
+96 FNSTINEEE
-105 LIKEKEVVKDEI
+105 LQKEKEVVKDEI

-128 IDDLEEVLFDGFS
+128 IDDLEEVLFDGTS

-146 LGTKDS
+146 LGTKES

-158 EKLINFYQ
+158 DKLIDFYR
-166 RCYTTDELVFFSMGD
+166 RCYTTDELLFFSMGD
-181 FSQSYVEKLVN
+181 FTDSYVEKLVG
-192 KYLVPVESSVRNFQR
+192 KYISNIIPSTREFARVSPA
-207 ITPKEYFPKKLEI
+207 EYIPKKLEFV
-220 TRNTAQVHYVIGG
+220 RNTAQAHCVIGG
-233 RAPSISEKEKYAF
+233 RAPSISDDDKYAF

-254 GPNMTSKLNL
+254 GPNMTSKLNM

-295 DHEDLARVKR
+295 DHEDLPKAKR
-305 LTYREIDLLVQNK
+305 LVYKEMNKLIDSE
-318 ISQTLL
+318 ISQSLL
-324 SRSKRQIVGQVYLAQ
+324 NRSKRQIIGQLILSQ
-339 ENRESTILSSVKQYM
+339 ENRENTILSSAKQFM
-354 TFSQV
+354 AFNKV
-359 SDINET
+359 SNIDEAK
-365 IEKYMAI
+365 EKYMAVTA
-372 SADEV
+372 SQV
-377 LDVAQKYFVKEKLSE
+377 LDMAQKYFVKDNLSE

>member
-1 MRILHIPC
+1 
-9 KSDVVYC
+9 
-16 GIMANTGTRDE
+16 
-27 LQNEHGMAHLLEHLF
+27 
-42 FKGTKKRSQYQVM
+42 M

-63 ELNAYTTKEETVV
+63 ELNAYTTKEDTVV

-96 FNSTIGEEE
+96 FNSTINEEE
-105 LIKEKEVVKDEI
+105 LLKEKEVVKDEI

-128 IDDLEEVLFDGFS
+128 VDDLEEVLFDGFS

-146 LGTKDS
+146 LGTKES

-158 EKLINFYQ
+158 EKLINFYK

-181 FSQSYVEKLVN
+181 FTQSYVEKLVN
-192 KYLVPVESSVRNFQR
+192 KYLVSVDSSARNFKR
-207 ITPKEYFPKKLEI
+207 TTPIAYFPKKLEI
-220 TRNTAQVHYVIGG
+220 KRNTTQVHYVIGG

-295 DHEDLARVKR
+295 DHEDFKR
-305 LTYREIDLLVQNK
+305 AKKLTLKEIEKLLQGK
-318 ISQTLL
+318 ISETLL

-365 IEKYMAI
+365 IEKYMAV

-377 LDVAQKYFVKEKLSE
+377 LDVAQKYFIKENLSE

>member
-1 MRILHIPC
+1 MRILHIPT

-16 GIMANTGTRDE
+16 GVIANTGTRDE

-76 YSIVLKRDFSRAVDL
+76 YSIALKRDFSRAVDL
-91 IMDVI
+91 IMDII
-96 FNSTIGEEE
+96 FNSTINEDE
-105 LIKEKEVVKDEI
+105 LQKEKEVVKDEI

-128 IDDLEEVLFDGFS
+128 IDDLEEVLFDRTS

-158 EKLINFYQ
+158 DKLIDFYK
-166 RCYTTDELVFFSMGD
+166 RCYTTDELLFFSMGD
-181 FSQSYVEKLVN
+181 FTVSYVEKLVG
-192 KYLVPVESSVRNFQR
+192 KYISHILPSTREFARVSPA
-207 ITPKEYFPKKLEI
+207 EYIPKKMEI
-220 TRNTAQVHYVIGG
+220 IRNTAQAHCVIGG
-233 RAPSISEKEKYAF
+233 RAPSISEDEKYAF

-254 GPNMTSKLNL
+254 GPNMTSKLNM

-295 DHEDLARVKR
+295 DHEDLPKAKR
-305 LTYREIDLLVQNK
+305 LVYKEMNKLIDTE
-318 ISQTLL
+318 ISQSLL
-324 SRSKRQIVGQVYLAQ
+324 NRSKRQIIGQLILSQ
-339 ENRESTILSSVKQYM
+339 ENRENTILSSAKQFM
-354 TFSQV
+354 AFNKV
-359 SDINET
+359 SDIEEVK
-365 IEKYMAI
+365 EKYMAVT
-372 SADEV
+372 AKEV
-377 LDVAQKYFVKEKLSE
+377 LEMAQKYFVKENLSE

>member
-9 KSDVVYC
+9 DIDVVYC
-16 GIMANTGTRDE
+16 GIMSNTGTRDE
-27 LQNEHGMAHLLEHLF
+27 LENEHGMAHLLEHLF

-96 FNSTIGEEE
+96 FNSTINEEE
-105 LIKEKEVVKDEI
+105 LLKEKEVVKDEI

-128 IDDLEEVLFDGFS
+128 VDDLEDVLFSGFS

-146 LGTKDS
+146 LGTKES
-152 LDLITS
+152 LDFITS
-158 EKLINFYQ
+158 KRLIDFYH
-166 RCYTTDELVFFSMGD
+166 RCYTTDELVFFSMGN
-181 FSQSYVEKLVN
+181 FSQTYVEKLVN
-192 KYLVPVESSVRNFQR
+192 KYLKDIPSSTRNFIR
-207 ITPKEYFPKKLEI
+207 EITTIYEPKKVEFL
-220 TRNTAQVHYVIGG
+220 RNTTQAHCVIGG

-254 GPNMTSKLNL
+254 GPNMTSKLNM

-295 DHEDLARVKR
+295 DHEDLSKSKR
-305 LTYREIDLLVQNK
+305 LVYREIDKLSQNK
-318 ISQTLL
+318 ISDTLL
-324 SRSKRQIVGQVYLAQ
+324 NRSKRQIIGQVILGL
-339 ENRESTILSSVKQYM
+339 ENRENTILSSVKQYI

-365 IEKYMAI
+365 KEKYMAVTSDDI
-372 SADEV
+372 
-377 LDVAQKYFVKEKLSE
+377 LDVAQKYYVKDKLSE